1 MTSPSDETDPL
12 AILKDATA
20 QMLTVVGCIPLDMNG
35 DEAMSLVY
43 DAASDLDFALTRAKE
58 VESSADMGGTVL
70 TLSLEEARIVRSCLE
85 SATGRAIA
93 EHRFTD
99 ADALRSVRKRIN
111 QGVVRRCEARC
122 TTSDETLRPAPA
134 EACADS
140 DDGEEVAA

>member
-1 MTSPSDETDPL
+1 MTTPETERDPF
-12 AILKDATA
+12 AILKDATV
-20 QMLTVVGCIPLDMNG
+20 QLLTVIGCIPTEMDG
-35 DEAMSLVY
+35 DEAMTFVC

-58 VESSADMGGTVL
+58 VEAATDMGGTTL

-99 ADALRSVRKRIN
+99 ADALRNVRKRIN

-122 TTSDETLRPAPA
+122 TSNDEAFRPRPADAVCDSDET
-134 EACADS
+134 EAAL
-140 DDGEEVAA
+140 